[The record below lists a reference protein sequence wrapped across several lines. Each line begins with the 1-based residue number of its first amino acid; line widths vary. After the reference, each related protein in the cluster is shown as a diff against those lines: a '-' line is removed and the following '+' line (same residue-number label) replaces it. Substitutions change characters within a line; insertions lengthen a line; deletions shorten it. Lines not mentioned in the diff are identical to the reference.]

1 MWCAK
6 EKSVSEMDTFNSDPL
21 AYNAR
26 LVEEYRAN
34 SGELSGQMAG
44 MRLMLLTTT
53 GARTGLPR
61 VAPLGFATEGDRWL
75 VIASANGSPKAPDW
89 YHNLVANPEVTV
101 ELGSERIPARATTA
115 EGEERARLWEHFKT
129 RMPFIDEHEQRAGR
143 QIPIVILERAG

>member
-1 MWCAK
+1 M
-6 EKSVSEMDTFNSDPL
+6 SEMDTFNADPL

-34 SGELSGQMAG
+34 GGKLSGQLAG
-44 MRLMLLTTT
+44 SRLMLLTTT
-53 GARTGLPR
+53 GAKTGLPR

-101 ELGSERIPARATTA
+101 ELGSERIPARAMTA
-115 EGEERARLWEHFKT
+115 EGAERDRLWDYLMSQ
-129 RMPFIDEHEQRAGR
+129 MPFISEHEQRAGR
-143 QIPIVILERAG
+143 QIPIVILERSK